1 MELIES
7 SSHEA
12 LKLNPTFAILEEITN
27 SIMYNII
34 FVMYHWPIL
43 RNNLLYRFCIQFFC
57 QKLHSTSKLIALGSS
72 VINMKTNGVLKNFFC
87 FSFTMMKMLGFNL

>member
-1 MELIES
+1 MERIES

-12 LKLNPTFAILEEITN
+12 LKWNPTFIILEEITN
-27 SIMYNII
+27 SIMHNII

-43 RNNLLYRFCIQFFC
+43 RFCIQFFC
-57 QKLHSTSKLIALGSS
+57 QKLHSTSKSIALGSS